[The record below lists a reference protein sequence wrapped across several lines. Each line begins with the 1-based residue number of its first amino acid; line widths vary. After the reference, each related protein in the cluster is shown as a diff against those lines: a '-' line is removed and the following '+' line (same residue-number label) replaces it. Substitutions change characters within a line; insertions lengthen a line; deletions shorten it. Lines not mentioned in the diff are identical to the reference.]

1 VADSIAETL
10 IKAAFATLVGTQA
23 SPGLYPTL
31 SHDIGERHF
40 GVHAKTTRVVAA
52 PRGVPSELR
61 QPDRPG
67 DGNFSNAGRILLL
80 RDFLIHWQVW
90 DLSFGDTEALYLDVL
105 RTLRN
110 QNHHSITFS
119 NETWDDQQEEQD
131 GWDKLGTTISFDSF
145 ITMPVYERA
154 PIRVA
159 LTATPQIT
167 TEVKL
172 PADGSGETTTIN
184 QGTP

>member
-1 VADSIAETL
+1 MAKSIAEQ
-10 IKAAFATLVGTQA
+10 IIDAAFATLKGTPQA
-23 SPGLYPTL
+23 PGLYPAL
-31 SHDIGERHF
+31 SHDTGEKF
-40 GVHAKTTRVVAA
+40 FDVHAKTTRIVAA

-67 DGNFSNAGRILLL
+67 DGNYANAGRILLL
-80 RDFLIHWQVW
+80 RDFLVHWQVW
-90 DLSFGDTEALYLDVL
+90 DLSFGDTEALYLDLL

-110 QNHHSITFS
+110 QNHHSIVFA
-119 NETWDDQQEEQD
+119 NEAWDDQQEGQD
-131 GWDKLGTTISFDSF
+131 GWDKHGTTISFDSF
-145 ITMPVYERA
+145 ITLPVYERG

-167 TEVKL
+167 TTVKL